1 MMKVRTF
8 VCNMLQENCYI
19 VSDETNECVII
30 DCGAYY
36 PEEQQAISNYMH
48 ENKLAPVHL
57 IATHGHLDHN
67 FGNGFILKE
76 YGLKPEVHEKDLDK
90 ITHLNKQACEFF
102 GMNANIEESE
112 ACLLLEDKQ
121 VIRFGNHQLK
131 VIHTPGHS
139 AGSIVLYCEEEQ
151 ILFTGDT
158 LFRMSIGRTDF
169 EDGSLPAIL
178 QSLRSLSQ
186 LPGSTKVYPGHGMTT
201 TIGEEV
207 ASNPYLDR

>member
-19 VSDETNECVII
+19 VSDDTNECVII

-36 PEEQQAISNYMH
+36 PEEKLAISNYMH

-67 FGNGFILKE
+67 FGNGFILRE

-90 ITHLNKQACEFF
+90 TTHLNKQASEFF

>member
-19 VSDETNECVII
+19 VSDDTNECVII

-36 PEEQQAISNYMH
+36 PEEKLAISNYIR
-48 ENKLAPVHL
+48 ENKLTPVHL

-67 FGNGFILKE
+67 FGNEFILKE

-90 ITHLNKQACEFF
+90 ITHLNKQASEFF

-112 ACLLLEDKQ
+112 ACLLLEDKL

>member
-19 VSDETNECVII
+19 VSDDTNECVII

-36 PEEQQAISNYMH
+36 PEEKLAISNYIR
-48 ENKLAPVHL
+48 ENKLTPVHL

-90 ITHLNKQACEFF
+90 ITHLNKQASEFF

>member
-8 VCNMLQENCYI
+8 VCNMLQESCYI
-19 VSDETNECVII
+19 VSDDTNECVII

-36 PEEQQAISNYMH
+36 PEEKLAISNYIR
-48 ENKLAPVHL
+48 ENKLTPVHL

-90 ITHLNKQACEFF
+90 ITHLNKQASEFF

>member
-19 VSDETNECVII
+19 VSDDTNECVII

-36 PEEQQAISNYMH
+36 PEEKLAISNYIR
-48 ENKLAPVHL
+48 ENKLTPVHL

-90 ITHLNKQACEFF
+90 ITHLNKQASEFF

-201 TIGEEV
+201 TIGEEM

>member
-1 MMKVRTF
+1 MQHAAGELLEK
-8 VCNMLQENCYI
+8 L
-19 VSDETNECVII
+19 
-30 DCGAYY
+30 
-36 PEEQQAISNYMH
+36 AISNYIR
-48 ENKLAPVHL
+48 ENKLTPVHL

-90 ITHLNKQACEFF
+90 ITHLNKQASEFF

-121 VIRFGNHQLK
+121 VISFGNHRLK

-178 QSLRSLSQ
+178 QSLRILSQ